1 MSSLGLSVVIASIDL
16 ISKTPSVKTTPISAL
31 LKPAKATSKASLP
44 MPKKRKIGKFEIGLA
59 FNAPETIYTIKH
71 RGYNFSIAPGD
82 VKDLIKILS
91 QRDIVTKN
99 PPGMSPLPEGE
110 E

>member
-1 MSSLGLSVVIASIDL
+1 MSDKLRKAIEEVILKEQSY
-16 ISKTPSVKTTPISAL
+16 
-31 LKPAKATSKASLP
+31 KPAKATSKASLP

-71 RGYNFSIAPGD
+71 RGYKFSIAPGD

>member
-1 MSSLGLSVVIASIDL
+1 MNDKLREAIEKVIL
-16 ISKTPSVKTTPISAL
+16 KEKY
-31 LKPAKATSKASLP
+31 KPAKATSKASLP